1 MTTTTSSAASAFD
14 ENRAEAFAGQLLG
27 TYTAAITTYMIDLG
41 RRTGLFDAAAQG
53 PATSAELAERAGL
66 QERYVREWLGA
77 VTSAGIAT
85 YDPDTS
91 IYTFPVEHLACLTGD
106 DENNLAPMSAA
117 CTHLAHFVA
126 PVGDAFRHGGGVPYE
141 QYRPDFTDV
150 MDGMSRPMMDGI
162 LIDKVVPLTGDLVG
176 QLESGIM
183 VADIGCGTGHTT
195 NLLARAFPVSTFL
208 GYDLAADALE
218 RGRNEADSWG
228 LANVTFE
235 ELDVAALPPEPTLGA
250 AFAFD
255 AVHDQAD
262 PAGVLARIFDALAP
276 GGTFVMFDIR
286 ASSHL
291 ERNLENPLAP
301 LLYGV
306 STLHCMTVS
315 LACGG
320 AGLGTVWGEELA
332 LEMLAE
338 AGFVDVEVHEAPGD
352 PMDSVYVARKPA

>member
-1 MTTTTSSAASAFD
+1 MTTTSADAPPFD
-14 ENRAEAFAGQLLG
+14 PAKAEAFAGQLLG
-27 TYTAAITTYMIDLG
+27 TYTAAMTTYMIDLG
-41 RRTGLFDAAAQG
+41 RRTGLFDAAALG
-53 PATSAELAERAGL
+53 PATSTELAERAGL
-66 QERYVREWLGA
+66 KERYVREWLGA

-85 YDPDTS
+85 YDPATAT
-91 IYTFPVEHLACLTGD
+91 YTFPVEHLACLTGN
-106 DENNLAPMSAA
+106 DENNLAPMSSA
-117 CTHLAHFVA
+117 CTHLAHFVG
-126 PVGDAFRHGGGVPYE
+126 PVGEAFRHGGGVPYE

-150 MDGMSRPMMDGI
+150 MDGMSRPMMDGV
-162 LIDKVVPLTGDLVG
+162 LVDKIVPLTGQLVG
-176 QLESGIM
+176 QLTDGIR

-195 NLLARAFPVSTFL
+195 NLLARAYPASTFV
-208 GYDLAADALE
+208 GYDLAGDALE
-218 RGRNEADSWG
+218 RGTDEAADWG
-228 LANVTFE
+228 LTNVTFE
-235 ELDVAALPPEPTLGA
+235 ELDVAALPPEPTIGA

-255 AVHDQAD
+255 AIHDQAD
-262 PAGVLARIFDALAP
+262 PATVLARIFGALAP
-276 GGTFVMFDIR
+276 GGTFVMFDVR

-291 ERNLENPLAP
+291 ERNLENPMAP

>member
-1 MTTTTSSAASAFD
+1 MTTTTPTTVPPFD
-14 ENRAEAFAGQLLG
+14 VAKAEAFAGQLLG
-27 TYTAAITTYMIDLG
+27 TFTAAITTYMIDLG
-41 RRTGLFDAAAQG
+41 RRTGLFEAAG
-53 PATSAELAERAGL
+53 PGPVTSGELAERAGL

-85 YDPDTS
+85 YDPDTAT
-91 IYTFPVEHLACLTGD
+91 YTFPVEHLACLTGD

-117 CTHLAHFVA
+117 CTHLAHFVG
-126 PVGDAFRHGGGVPYE
+126 PVGDAFRDGGGVPYE
-141 QYRPDFTDV
+141 QYRPEFTDV
-150 MDGMSRPMMDGI
+150 MDGMSRPLMDGV
-162 LIDKVVPLTGDLVG
+162 LVDKIVPLAGDLIEHLTNG
-176 QLESGIM
+176 TR

-195 NLLARAFPVSTFL
+195 NLLAQAFPASTFV
-208 GYDLAADALE
+208 GYDLATDALE
-218 RGRNEADSWG
+218 RGTHEASDWG
-228 LANVTFE
+228 LTNVAFQQ
-235 ELDVAALPPEPTLGA
+235 LDVAHLPPEPTLGA

-255 AVHDQAD
+255 AIHDQAD
-262 PAGVLARIFDALAP
+262 PAGVLARISDALAP
-276 GGTFVMFDIR
+276 GGIFVMFDIR

-332 LEMLAE
+332 REMLAD